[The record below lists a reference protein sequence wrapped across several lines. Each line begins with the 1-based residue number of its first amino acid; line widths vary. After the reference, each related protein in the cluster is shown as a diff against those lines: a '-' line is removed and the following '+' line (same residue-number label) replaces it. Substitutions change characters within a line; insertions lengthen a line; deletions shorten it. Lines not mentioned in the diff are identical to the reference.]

1 MNNEQIETNLR
12 IASFLDALPTGLS
25 LQHISNRMRC
35 VFGKDAWKLSRIQ
48 TYLGR
53 SDEQPTTGRPHALKA
68 DIELQAYF
76 LDNQHALSIDELL
89 IKAQGAFPAKKLPSR
104 SALHRF
110 LQNSRTL

>member
-12 IASFLDALPTGLS
+12 IASFLDTLPTGLS
-25 LQHISNRMRC
+25 LQHISNRVRC
-35 VFGKDAWKLSRIQ
+35 VFGENAWKLSRIQ

-53 SDEQPTTGRPHALKA
+53 SDEQPTAGRPNALRA
-68 DIELQAYF
+68 DPELQTYF
-76 LDNQHALSIDELL
+76 LEKQQTHSIDELL
-89 IKAQGAFPAKKLPSR
+89 TDAQKTFPEKKLPSR